1 MSSKLVY
8 DSLIIGGGPAGL
20 TAALQLARYN
30 RRAVLFDSGM
40 GRSTYHQINHNYLG
54 FPGGIPAR
62 EIRELGRKQVR
73 EYSVVCVDK
82 AVLAVGRD
90 DELFSVQV
98 DGEEPYWGR
107 TIIFATGVR
116 DHFPHFPFWEDY
128 VGRSFFWCITC
139 DGYSTRGKHIIVI
152 GNDADAA
159 TTALQFL
166 QFTNRIT
173 FLTNNAFCGVNDK
186 ACAALE
192 EHGIPMVIGEIDR
205 VDGHDGIVGQI
216 VLKDGTALELDYL
229 FNLQGATPNSELAQ
243 SIGVEVSP
251 KGYILTSEDQ
261 YTNIPGALAAGDV
274 TRMLAHQIA
283 TAVHEGLTAASAANY
298 YLYQPFQLHETYE
311 DENPHSDNR
320 QEPEKTPSV

>member
-1 MSSKLVY
+1 MAHNIVY

-20 TAALQLARYN
+20 AAALQLARYN
-30 RRAVLFDSGM
+30 RRPVLFDSGM

-62 EIRELGRKQVR
+62 ELRELGRKQVR
-73 EYSVVCVDK
+73 EYPVVCVNQAIIEVTREGD
-82 AVLAVGRD
+82 
-90 DELFSVQV
+90 LFTAQV
-98 DGEEPYWGR
+98 EGGEAFCGK

-116 DHFPHFPFWEDY
+116 DHFPHFPHWEDY
-128 VGRSFFWCITC
+128 VGRSFFWCIMC
-139 DGYSTRGKHIIVI
+139 DGYATRGKRIVVV

-166 QFTNRIT
+166 QFTRQIT
-173 FLTNNAFCGVNDK
+173 FLTNKAFCGVNDV

-192 EHGIPMVIGEIDR
+192 KHGIPLITGEIER

-216 VLKDGTALELDYL
+216 VLKDGRTLQLDFL

-243 SIGVEVSP
+243 SIGVEVSY
-251 KGYILTSEDQ
+251 KGYILTDEDQ
-261 YTNIPGALAAGDV
+261 HTNIPGALAAGDV

-298 YLYQPFQLHETYE
+298 YLYEPHQLHETYE
-311 DENPHSDNR
+311 EEDSERDKR

>member
-1 MSSKLVY
+1 MSHRIIY
-8 DSLIIGGGPAGL
+8 DSLVIGGGPAGL

-30 RRAVLFDSGM
+30 RRPVLFDSGM

-62 EIRELGRKQVR
+62 DLREIGRRQVR
-73 EYSVVCVDK
+73 EYSVVCVDH
-82 AVLAVGRD
+82 AVVGVQR
-90 DELFSVQV
+90 EGALFCVQV
-98 DGEEPYWGR
+98 EGGQAYWGQ

-116 DHFPHFPFWEDY
+116 DHFPHFPNWEDY

-139 DGYSTRGKHIIVI
+139 DGYSTRGKRIVVV

-166 QFTNRIT
+166 QFTSQIT
-173 FLTNNAFCGVNDK
+173 FLTNNAFCGINDK

-192 EHGIPMVIGEIDR
+192 AHGIPLITGEIER

-216 VLKDGTALELDYL
+216 VLKDGQCLNLDYL

-243 SIGVEVSP
+243 SIGVAVSH
-251 KGYILTSEDQ
+251 KGYILANEDQ

-283 TAVHEGLTAASAANY
+283 TAVHEGLTAASGANY
-298 YLYQPFQLHETYE
+298 YLYEPHQLHATYE
-311 DENPHSDNR
+311 DETPHPDNR